1 MTLIPSWQ
9 FHHFLRIIMYI
20 IYFSNIKVVGEEI
33 LIMNQS
39 DKIKFN
45 LLSQFS
51 KDLKEIKEE
60 SYPKTKK

>member
-1 MTLIPSWQ
+1 
-9 FHHFLRIIMYI
+9 MYI